1 MPQIVFLT
9 FFLGLTRGPAN
20 VALQVDP
27 AIASI
32 RLELGG
38 RTVAT
43 MNQAPWTTVI
53 DFGSELVPME
63 LVAIGF
69 DARGNQLARAAQMIN
84 LPRAMA
90 EVEIL
95 VKTRDGLPVR
105 AELVGRH
112 RRQSAPKE
120 AILTIDGTAVRT
132 TNFAAQLPDLDW
144 THPHVLSA
152 TMRFED
158 GEIAQRETIIAGGL
172 GETISAQVTPVL
184 MTAEKNVPPKLDGC
198 FAVDGVALHSTAI
211 EKKDALVMFVKDT
224 NAMSI
229 RSRPSRVLQPEWW
242 FRPRRT
248 DMQLD
253 RHTTL
258 RVLWPVAKKFSGA
271 ASQSPYLLFDGD
283 EVQAVNGGIPW
294 LLTQSNAALASP
306 SFARRFTDAV
316 AVAGLEAFESGRR
329 RAVVLLLEKK
339 PDASQHTPAIVRRYL
354 ERIGVPLFVWSI
366 DAPTA
371 DQIDSWG
378 TIADISTPGKLNQA
392 VGELDRTLQ
401 AQRIAWIAVDPLA
414 SLRVVPGRDCGLKP
428 VARDVIAPAVNPRP
442 SS

>member
-9 FFLGLTRGPAN
+9 FLLGLTRGPAT
-20 VALQVDP
+20 VALQADP
-27 AIASI
+27 AIALI

-43 MNQAPWTTVI
+43 IEQAPWTTVI
-53 DFGSELVPME
+53 DFGSELVPTE
-63 LVAIGF
+63 LVATGY
-69 DARGNQLARAAQMIN
+69 DARGNQLARTAQMIN

-120 AILTIDGTAVRT
+120 AILTIDGTAVHT
-132 TNFAAQLPDLDW
+132 TNFSAQLPDLDW
-144 THPHVLSA
+144 AHPHVLSA
-152 TMRFED
+152 SILFED

-184 MTAEKNVPPKLDGC
+184 MTAEADVPRKLDGC
-198 FAVDGVALHSTAI
+198 FALDGVALHSTAV
-211 EKKDALVMFVKDT
+211 EKKGALVMIVKDT
-224 NAMSI
+224 DAMSI
-229 RSRPSRVLQPEWW
+229 RSRPNGVLQRQWW
-242 FRPRRT
+242 FRPRPL

-253 RHTTL
+253 RHTTQ
-258 RVLWPVAKKFSGA
+258 RVLWPVAKKFGGPA
-271 ASQSPYLLFDGD
+271 QAPYLLFDGD
-283 EVQAVNGGIPW
+283 EVQADHGGIPW

-306 SFARRFTDAV
+306 SLARRFTDAV

-339 PDASQHTPAIVRRYL
+339 ADASQHTPAIVRRYL

-371 DQIDSWG
+371 DQVDSWG
-378 TIADISTPGKLNQA
+378 TIADISTPGKLNDA
-392 VGELDRTLQ
+392 VGALDRTLQ
-401 AQRIAWIAVDPLA
+401 AQRIAWIAIDPLA
-414 SLRVVPGRDCGLKP
+414 SLRVARGRDCGLTP
-428 VARDVIAPAVNPRP
+428 VAHDVTAPVANPAP
-442 SS
+442 

>member
-9 FFLGLTRGPAN
+9 FFLGLTRGPAT
-20 VALQVDP
+20 VTLQADP

-43 MNQAPWTTVI
+43 MDRAPWTTVI
-53 DFGSELVPME
+53 DFGSELVPAE
-63 LVAIGF
+63 LVATGY

-95 VKTRDGLPVR
+95 VKTKDGLPVR

-120 AILTIDGTAVRT
+120 ATLTIDGTAVHT
-132 TNFAAQLPDLDW
+132 TNFSAQLPALDW
-144 THPHVLSA
+144 AHPHVLSA
-152 TMRFED
+152 SILFED

-172 GETISAQVTPVL
+172 GETISAQVSPVL
-184 MTAEKNVPPKLDGC
+184 MTAEADVPRKLDGC
-198 FAVDGVALHSTAI
+198 FALDGVALHSTAV
-211 EKKDALVMFVKDT
+211 EKKDALVMIVKDT
-224 NAMSI
+224 DTMSI
-229 RSRPSRVLQPEWW
+229 RSRSNGVIQRSWW
-242 FRPRRT
+242 FRPRPL

-253 RHTTL
+253 RHTTQ
-258 RVLWPVAKKFSGA
+258 RVLWPVAKRFGGA
-271 ASQSPYLLFDGD
+271 DQAPYLLFDGD
-283 EVQAVNGGIPW
+283 EVQADHGGIPW
-294 LLTQSNAALASP
+294 LLTQSKGALTNP

-329 RAVVLLLEKK
+329 RAVVLLLEQK

-378 TIADISTPGKLNQA
+378 TIADISTPGKLNEA
-392 VGELDRTLQ
+392 VGQLDRTLQ

-414 SLRVVPGRDCGLKP
+414 SLRVARGRDCGLKP
-428 VARDVIAPAVNPRP
+428 VAHDVTVAAASPAR
-442 SS
+442 